1 MNNKYGPAPKSM
13 DFGQSIGS
21 CLKKYAVFEG
31 RASKSEFWPFFLIY
45 VIASVIL
52 DFSFAATQSF
62 VIGICHVIVSLG
74 GALPMIAVS
83 CRRLHDINKSGWFQ
97 IIPIYNL
104 ILWTQDSSSVYRKPV
119 KKNIKSRKINKLPLP
134 YIINIIIGAVFIV
147 DIFLTFFGYLSI
159 IGLIIFT
166 LPFVIWFIILKM
178 IKKYSSSYLIVF
190 TAAYGAKTFIFFIF
204 LINLIFS

>member
-13 DFGQSIGS
+13 GFGQSIGT

-74 GALPMIAVS
+74 GGLPMLAAS
-83 CRRLHDINKSGWFQ
+83 CRRLHDVNKSGWFQ
-97 IIPIYNL
+97 IIPIVNL
-104 ILWTQDSSSVYRKPV
+104 ILWAMDSSEGSNTTRSVP
-119 KKNIKSRKINKLPLP
+119 N
-134 YIINIIIGAVFIV
+134 
-147 DIFLTFFGYLSI
+147 
-159 IGLIIFT
+159 
-166 LPFVIWFIILKM
+166 
-178 IKKYSSSYLIVF
+178 
-190 TAAYGAKTFIFFIF
+190 KTFSGTLKSKSEKKDLTDDLEELQQLYEDGTLSEAQFKKAKKK
-204 LINLIFS
+204 LLK

>member
-13 DFGQSIGS
+13 GFGQSIGT

-74 GALPMIAVS
+74 GGLPMLAAS
-83 CRRLHDINKSGWFQ
+83 CRRLHDVNKSGWFQ

-104 ILWTQDSSSVYRKPV
+104 ILWAQDSSEGTSVV
-119 KKNIKSRKINKLPLP
+119 KSSQNRNYIK
-134 YIINIIIGAVFIV
+134 
-147 DIFLTFFGYLSI
+147 
-159 IGLIIFT
+159 
-166 LPFVIWFIILKM
+166 
-178 IKKYSSSYLIVF
+178 SSYLKSEKKDLTDDLEELQELYEDGTLSEAQF
-190 TAAYGAKTFIFFIF
+190 KKAKKK
-204 LINLIFS
+204 LLR